1 MMSST
6 NQSAPAEAVDPGQA
20 AMLARIKTAREAV
33 LNELQKRVVGQ
44 RAPMEQLLTAMFAN
58 GHCLIQGP
66 LASAKTVLVA
76 SIARVMDLEFKRI
89 QFTPDL
95 MPADI
100 SGTEILE
107 EDTAGH
113 RVTKFVRG
121 PVFTNVLMADEIN
134 RTPPKTQ
141 AALLEVMQERQVT
154 LGGKTHALPKPFYVL
169 ATQVTMEQD
178 GTYPLPEAQQDRFMF
193 AIRMEELPEADE
205 VAVVRQTTGAARAEL
220 RKVVS
225 GADLIAFNAA
235 IRTVILPPALG
246 QYIVDLVAGS
256 RPNSPGAPDFVN
268 DYIVWG
274 AGLRASQNISLG
286 AKSLAAQDGRSA
298 VGLDDIRRVIHPVLR
313 HRIGLSFRA
322 EVDHV
327 SIDDII
333 RRLIDAVPAPVVP
346 NDPSR
351 RGT

>member
-1 MMSST
+1 MSST
-6 NQSAPAEAVDPGQA
+6 NHVAPAEAAEPGQA
-20 AMLARIKTAREAV
+20 ALLARIKTARKAV
-33 LNELQKRVVGQ
+33 LDELQKRVVGQ
-44 RAPMEQLLTAMFAN
+44 RAPMEQLLTALFAG

-66 LASAKTVLVA
+66 LASAKTALVSA
-76 SIARVMDLEFKRI
+76 VARVMDLDFKRI

-107 EDTAGH
+107 EDTSGH

-121 PVFTNVLMADEIN
+121 PVFANVLMADEIN

-154 LGGKTHALPKPFYVL
+154 LGGKTHALPEPFYVL
-169 ATQVTMEQD
+169 ATQVTMEQE

-193 AIRMEELPEADE
+193 AIRMEDLPEADE
-205 VAVVRQTTGAARAEL
+205 VAVVRQTTGAVRAEL
-220 RKVVS
+220 NKVVS
-225 GADLIAFNAA
+225 GADLIAFKAA
-235 IRTVILPPALG
+235 IRTVALPPALG
-246 QYIVDLVAGS
+246 AYIVDLVAAS
-256 RPNSPGAPDFVN
+256 RPNMPGVPDFVN
-268 DYIVWG
+268 DYVVWG
-274 AGLRASQNISLG
+274 AGLRASQNISLA
-286 AKSLAAQDGRSA
+286 AKSLAAQDGRPA
-298 VGLDDIRRVIHPVLR
+298 VALDDIRRVIHPVLR

-333 RRLIDAVPAPVVP
+333 RRLSEAVPPPATPDAPT
-346 NDPSR
+346 R